1 MVRDPR
7 AVKRPYRAPAFE
19 VVDANIAQAELEAK
33 AASEDVDV
41 QEMLGVIKRRLE
53 RTASISD
60 SRWLRKSRP

>member
-1 MVRDPR
+1 
-7 AVKRPYRAPAFE
+7 